1 MTKLRPSRIALVT
14 LRANQLRT
22 LLFLAH
28 TPGDDLHLVPGP
40 APEPKQTRFY
50 GSVVLDPDQ
59 YNRQIAKI
67 NETIIDQLRFSHARL
82 ELSLEIQ
89 ATQPDGFDPSI
100 VKRISS
106 SAETLGFT
114 ASGFDEE

>member
-1 MTKLRPSRIALVT
+1 M
-14 LRANQLRT
+14 
-22 LLFLAH
+22 
-28 TPGDDLHLVPGP
+28 PGP

-67 NETIIDQLRFSHARL
+67 NEMIIDQLRFSHATL
-82 ELSLEIQ
+82 ELRLEIQ

-100 VKRISS
+100 VKRVSD
-106 SAETLGFT
+106 SAETPASPPAASTRSKRGIAVGFRRT
-114 ASGFDEE
+114 ESPEPHSPPLSPLSPLTM

>member
-40 APEPKQTRFY
+40 APGPKQTSFY
-50 GSVVLDPDQ
+50 GSVVLDPNQ

-67 NETIIDQLRFSHARL
+67 NEMIIDQLRFSHATL
-82 ELSLEIQ
+82 ELRLEIQ

-100 VKRISS
+100 VKRVSD